1 MHEVDESVP
10 KRCSA
15 APLEDAKDGRM
26 KIKIGFGLGTTAG
39 AGLDGASFWSIIDA
53 CESLGW
59 DSIWFSERA
68 SGGTLGPIASLAAV
82 AGRTRRLKFGTSV
95 MVLPGR
101 NPVLLAKELA
111 TIDQLSQGRLVAAFG
126 LGVEDAREQRV
137 FAVDRAEAAGRTEE
151 AVALI
156 TRLWTE
162 EEVTHRGRYFD
173 VQELRLLPRPVQR
186 PHPDIWFGGHSR
198 AALRRTAELGT
209 GWLPSFVTPQEY
221 RAKADTVRELA
232 DKAGRRIDAEHF
244 GALIGYLAPEHVDA
258 ARPFLRLLAA
268 RRPGVEPEK
277 LVVFGSNGELCDRV
291 EAFIGAGASKF
302 VLVPLVAPERWQ
314 DELARLYGAVVRT
327 LEGTR

>member
-1 MHEVDESVP
+1 
-10 KRCSA
+10 
-15 APLEDAKDGRM
+15 M
-26 KIKIGFGLGTTAG
+26 KVKIGFGLGTTAG
-39 AGLDGASFWSIIDA
+39 SGLDGASFWSIIDA

-111 TIDQLSQGRLVAAFG
+111 TIDLLSNGRLVTAFG

-162 EEVTHRGRYFD
+162 EEVTHRGRFFE
-173 VQELRLLPRPVQR
+173 VQELRLQPRPHQR

-209 GWLPSFVTPQEY
+209 GWLPSIVTPQEY
-221 RAKADTVRELA
+221 RQKADTIRELA
-232 DKAGRRIDAEHF
+232 DKAGRRIDEEHF
-244 GALIGYLAPEHVDA
+244 GALVAYLEAAHADV
-258 ARPFLRLLAA
+258 ARPFLQAVAA
-268 RRPGVEPEK
+268 RRPGVAIET
-277 LVVFGSNGELCDRV
+277 LVVFGSDGELRDRI
-291 EAFIGAGASKF
+291 EAFISAGASKF
-302 VLVPLVAPERWQ
+302 VLVPLAAPQRWA
-314 DELARLYGAVVRT
+314 DELARLHGAVVRP
-327 LEGTR
+327 LEGIR

>member
-1 MHEVDESVP
+1 
-10 KRCSA
+10 
-15 APLEDAKDGRM
+15 M
-26 KIKIGFGLGTTAG
+26 KVKIGFGLGTTAG
-39 AGLDGASFWSIIDA
+39 SGLDGAGFWSIVDA

-82 AGRTRRLKFGTSV
+82 AGRTRRLKFGMSV

-101 NPVLLAKELA
+101 NPVLLAKELS
-111 TIDQLSQGRLVAAFG
+111 TIDLLSNGRLIAAFG

-173 VQELRLLPRPVQR
+173 VQQLRLQPRPHQR

-198 AALRRTAELGT
+198 AALRRTAQLGT
-209 GWLPSFVTPQEY
+209 GWLPSIVTPQEY
-221 RAKADTVRELA
+221 RSKTDTIRELA
-232 DKAGRRIDAEHF
+232 SEAGRRIDEEHF
-244 GALIGYLAPEHVDA
+244 GALITYLTDPHAVA
-258 ARPFLRLLAA
+258 ARPFLQSVSA
-268 RRPGVEPEK
+268 RRPGVELER
-277 LVVFGSNGELCDRV
+277 LVVFGSDGELRDRI
-291 EAFIGAGASKF
+291 EAFIDAGASKF
-302 VLVPLVAPERWQ
+302 VLVPLVAPKHWP
-314 DELARLYGAVVRT
+314 DELARLHGAVVRP
-327 LEGTR
+327 LEGIR

>member
-1 MHEVDESVP
+1 
-10 KRCSA
+10 
-15 APLEDAKDGRM
+15 M

-39 AGLDGASFWSIIDA
+39 GGLDGASFWSIVDA
-53 CESLGW
+53 CEALGW

-111 TIDQLSQGRLVAAFG
+111 TIDLLSNGRLVAAFG

-162 EEVTHRGRYFD
+162 EEVTHAGRYFEAR
-173 VQELRLLPRPVQR
+173 ELRLQPRPLQR

-221 RAKADTVRELA
+221 RGKADAVRELA
-232 DKAGRRIDAEHF
+232 RRAGRRIDEEHF
-244 GALIGYLAPEHVDA
+244 GALIAYLTPEHADA
-258 ARPFLRLLAA
+258 ARPFLQAVAA
-268 RRPGVEPEK
+268 RRPGVELEK
-277 LVVFGSNGELCDRV
+277 LVVFGSNGELRDRV
-291 EAFIGAGASKF
+291 EAFIAAGASKF
-302 VLVPLVAPERWQ
+302 VLVPLAAPEHWP
-314 DELARLYGAVVRT
+314 DELARLHGAVVRP

>member
-1 MHEVDESVP
+1 MRRVEESPRRQRSVAQ
-10 KRCSA
+10 RESA
-15 APLEDAKDGRM
+15 GDGTM

-39 AGLDGASFWSIIDA
+39 AGLDGASFWSVIDV

-82 AGRTRRLKFGTSV
+82 AGRTHRLKFGTSV

-111 TIDQLSQGRLVAAFG
+111 TIDQLSNGRLVAAFG

-173 VQELRLLPRPVQR
+173 VQELRLLPRPFQR

-221 RAKADTVRELA
+221 RPKADIIRELA
-232 DKAGRRIDAEHF
+232 DKAGRRIDDEHF
-244 GALIGYLAPEHVDA
+244 GALVGYLAPEHAGA
-258 ARPFLRLLAA
+258 ARPFLQALAA
-268 RRPGVEPEK
+268 RRPGVDPEK
-277 LVVFGSNGELCDRV
+277 LVVFGSNGELRDRV
-291 EAFIGAGASKF
+291 EAFIDAGASKF
-302 VLVPLVAPERWQ
+302 VLVPLVTPGRWQ
-314 DELARLYGAVVRT
+314 DELAQLYGAVVRP